1 MLRMRSGFLGAA
13 LAAAVAAPSR
23 AQVPLPATAPPA
35 YTITLGPRD
44 ACLTPETRGQARVD
58 AGGIEVATP
67 TAATLTATLTGAAAA
82 NAYLG
87 HTGEATATLHLV
99 QQFEVACSDPSA
111 ATFALTVDSALAGLV
126 RSRHKGLA
134 CARVASA
141 SITPAGCTNCPPIVV
156 AHPPLCVE
164 GTAGRLCNRNLPT
177 LKVPSL
183 PLGKYTLVA
192 DLVLVAEGSGLAD
205 GHAAADFSP
214 SAALP
219 ADWVRARDPFQGVD
233 KKNFGL
239 GVTLSVAATPG
250 PALAAAAAAAAPR
263 RDAVVARSSA
273 PSMGAARR
281 DIKGYERVMRR

>member
-1 MLRMRSGFLGAA
+1 MTWRRSIRLGAA
-13 LAAAVAAPSR
+13 LAATLGASAR
-23 AQVPLPATAPPA
+23 AQGPQALPAAT

-44 ACLTPETRGQARVD
+44 ACVTPETRGQARVD
-58 AGGIEVATP
+58 AGSIEVSTP
-67 TAATLTATLTGAAAA
+67 TAATLSATLTGAAAA

-87 HTGEATATLHLV
+87 HAGEATATLRLV
-99 QQFEVACSDPSA
+99 QQVEVACSDPSA
-111 ATFALTVDSALAGLV
+111 STFALTIDSSLIGLV
-126 RSRHKGLA
+126 RSRHKGMA

-141 SITPAGCTNCPPIVV
+141 SIVPAGCTDCPPIVV
-156 AHPPLCVE
+156 SHPPLCVE

-183 PLGKYTLVA
+183 PLGKYTLTV

-219 ADWVRARDPFQGVD
+219 SDWVRARDPFQGVE

-239 GVTLSVAATPG
+239 GVTMAVSASGGQGVAAIP
-250 PALAAAAAAAAPR
+250 PARAP
-263 RDAVVARSSA
+263 AVVRASAARPA
-273 PSMGAARR
+273 KSMGVTRADA
-281 DIKGYERVMRR
+281 KGYDRVMRR